1 MTSMQIVGNVLSGIG
16 MILFFI
22 SSFLKS
28 KKKILLFQ
36 IGNHSLSSV
45 AQFFFSDGHGFSG
58 AVQDSVSIIRNIVI
72 IFNKNNKFLS
82 GLFIFLALGLGVF
95 FNVYSYLGDH
105 NVWLFVAGF
114 LPVVASL
121 EYSIVILLPNVK
133 VVHIKM
139 AMVVSSL
146 CWAIYGFFIVNYALA
161 IFNIIICISSLVNI
175 FRYYLGSKSVKDK
188 EALAGDTN
196 EE

>member
-1 MTSMQIVGNVLSGIG
+1 MTGTQIAGNILSGIG

-36 IGNHSLSSV
+36 IGNHSFSSV
-45 AQFFFSDGHGFSG
+45 SQIFFSDGHGFSG
-58 AVQDSVSIIRNIVI
+58 AVQDAVSIVRNIVI
-72 IFNKNNKFLS
+72 IFNKNNKYLS
-82 GLFIFLALGLGVF
+82 AFFIVLALSLGIF
-95 FNVYSYLGDH
+95 FNVYSYISDQ
-105 NVWLFVAGF
+105 NVWMFVAGF

-146 CWAIYGFFIVNYALA
+146 CWAIYGFFILNYVLA
-161 IFNIIICISSLVNI
+161 VFNIFICISSIVSI
-175 FRYYLGSKSVKDK
+175 VRFYLSNKNDIHE
-188 EALAGDTN
+188 EALEGESN
-196 EE
+196 VE